1 MTDRHDYQTLILDSA
16 TPLYSAVTEEAEKR
30 KGGAS
35 NYGSWADADRQMRRM
50 FNAMVALDMNV
61 IVTAHQKTKYT
72 KSGSNLVDS
81 GQTFDG
87 WKRLDYMFDLCIRL
101 ETRCRVGRR

>member
-1 MTDRHDYQTLILDSA
+1 
-16 TPLYSAVTEEAEKR
+16 
-30 KGGAS
+30 
-35 NYGSWADADRQMRRM
+35 MRCM

-87 WKRLDYMFDLCIRL
+87 WKRLDYMFDLCIRR
-101 ETRCRVGRR
+101 EMRRRQSRKC